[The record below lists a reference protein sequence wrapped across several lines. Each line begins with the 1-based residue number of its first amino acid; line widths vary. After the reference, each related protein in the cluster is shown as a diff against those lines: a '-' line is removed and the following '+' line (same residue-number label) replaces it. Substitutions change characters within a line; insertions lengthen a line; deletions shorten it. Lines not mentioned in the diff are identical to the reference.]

1 MNDLTILVQGPF
13 FEFGNYN
20 SNKNI
25 EILKKVFPN
34 ANILISTWENE
45 NKFKLEN
52 EEIIFNKDPG
62 FIKDEHVGS
71 STLGSNIL
79 RQIISVENALTKINT
94 KYTLKIRSDCYF
106 ESNKI
111 LSVNHKLFNRS
122 EAFKIFDE
130 RIVISSLGS
139 FNQKKTKILFH
150 FNDWFN
156 YGLTKDLKKIWTS
169 KISKD
174 DINFYKKNPKKKQN
188 IIGRNWD
195 LRYTAEQFIYY
206 KSINN
211 YLKFKL
217 EHSQDFSKEK
227 LNFANKY
234 LINNFYL
241 EDINNIDFCFPKYD
255 PRINSNLSKNSTNLL
270 SKNLIYI
277 SYDNKEWKKLY
288 YENSI
293 KYLFHI
299 NFNLNKSWFR
309 FKLILKNYL
318 YKLGVKFF

>member
-122 EAFKIFDE
+122 
-130 RIVISSLGS
+130 
-139 FNQKKTKILFH
+139 
-150 FNDWFN
+150 
-156 YGLTKDLKKIWTS
+156 
-169 KISKD
+169 
-174 DINFYKKNPKKKQN
+174 
-188 IIGRNWD
+188 
-195 LRYTAEQFIYY
+195 
-206 KSINN
+206 
-211 YLKFKL
+211 
-217 EHSQDFSKEK
+217 SQ
-227 LNFANKY
+227 KY
-234 LINNFYL
+234 L
-241 EDINNIDFCFPKYD
+241 
-255 PRINSNLSKNSTNLL
+255 RITT
-270 SKNLIYI
+270 I
-277 SYDNKEWKKLY
+277 
-288 YENSI
+288 
-293 KYLFHI
+293 
-299 NFNLNKSWFR
+299 FR
-309 FKLILKNYL
+309 I
-318 YKLGVKFF
+318 